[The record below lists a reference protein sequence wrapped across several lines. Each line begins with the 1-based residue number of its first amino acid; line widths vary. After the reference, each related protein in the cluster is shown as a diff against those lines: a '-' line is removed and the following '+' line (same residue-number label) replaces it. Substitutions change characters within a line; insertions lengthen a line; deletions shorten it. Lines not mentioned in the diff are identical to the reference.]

1 MIYMTLIT
9 RKSFGVVCLI
19 LCTLFIPLTT
29 TARTV
34 SDQIGR
40 EMAVPEDPQRIVTLA
55 ASLTEIV
62 YALGQGHRV
71 CGVEQFSDYPP
82 AAQTL
87 PKVGSYINP
96 DVERIVALRPDL
108 CLAIKDGNPRH
119 VVERLV
125 GLGIPVYVVDPRN
138 LKGVIATIQEIGRLI
153 NAVPAAEALAD
164 DLSRRLQR
172 INFLVTRHQHR
183 PRIFLQIG
191 IFPIVSAGSH
201 TFLNELITTAGGLNV
216 AAGKI
221 TYPKFSREQVLALQ
235 PEIMIITSMA
245 RGEAFDRVKAFWEQ
259 WQTLPAARNHK
270 IFLVDS
276 NIVDRPSPRIFD
288 GLETLF
294 RLFHPELSGEL
305 P

>member
-1 MIYMTLIT
+1 
-9 RKSFGVVCLI
+9 
-19 LCTLFIPLTT
+19 
-29 TARTV
+29 
-34 SDQIGR
+34 
-40 EMAVPEDPQRIVTLA
+40 
-55 ASLTEIV
+55 
-62 YALGQGHRV
+62 
-71 CGVEQFSDYPP
+71 
-82 AAQTL
+82 
-87 PKVGSYINP
+87 
-96 DVERIVALRPDL
+96 
-108 CLAIKDGNPRH
+108 
-119 VVERLV
+119 VERLV

-221 TYPKFSREQVLALQ
+221 TYPKSSREQVLALQ

>member
-1 MIYMTLIT
+1 MTPIT
-9 RKSFGVVCLI
+9 PKNLGAVCLI
-19 LCTLFIPLTT
+19 MYSLFIPLTT
-29 TARTV
+29 AALTV
-34 SDQIGR
+34 SDQLGR
-40 EMAVPEDPQRIVTLA
+40 EMAVPKEPQRIVTLA

-62 YALGQGHRV
+62 FALGQGHRV

-82 AAQTL
+82 AAQKL

-125 GLGIPVYVVDPRN
+125 GLGIPVYAVDPRN
-138 LKGVIATIQEIGRLI
+138 LQGVIATVLEIGRLI
-153 NAVPAAEALAD
+153 NAIPAAEALAD

-172 INFLVTRHQHR
+172 INFLVTRNQHR
-183 PRIFLQIG
+183 PRVFFQIG
-191 IFPIVSAGSH
+191 ISPIVSVGSH
-201 TFLNELITTAGGLNV
+201 TFLDELITTAGGLNV

-221 TYPKFSREQVLALQ
+221 TYPRFSQEQVLALL

-245 RGEAFDRVKAFWEQ
+245 RGEAFDRVKTFWER

>member
-1 MIYMTLIT
+1 
-9 RKSFGVVCLI
+9 
-19 LCTLFIPLTT
+19 
-29 TARTV
+29 
-34 SDQIGR
+34 
-40 EMAVPEDPQRIVTLA
+40 MAVPKEPQRIVTLA

-62 YALGQGHRV
+62 FALGQGHWV

-82 AAQTL
+82 AAQKL

-125 GLGIPVYVVDPRN
+125 GLGIPVYAVDPRN
-138 LKGVIATIQEIGRLI
+138 LQGVIATVLEIGRLI
-153 NAVPAAEALAD
+153 NAIPAAEALAD

-172 INFLVTRHQHR
+172 INFLVTRNQHR
-183 PRIFLQIG
+183 PRVFFQIG
-191 IFPIVSAGSH
+191 ISPIVSVGSH
-201 TFLNELITTAGGLNV
+201 TFLDELITTAGGLNV

-221 TYPKFSREQVLALQ
+221 TYPRFSQEQVLALQ

-245 RGEAFDRVKAFWEQ
+245 RGEAFDRVKTFWER